1 MQIIQIWL
9 LTNHSW
15 SVSRTQGIAQPF
27 EGQALIA
34 QVVINLRR
42 REERIFVNLALLEG
56 LVQVFESIRAVID
69 HSVVNRQTPE
79 QLRVARVDRQIL
91 FGHRDRLAERRVS
104 LGTFPTEV
112 IRFAQVSPIR
122 IVLVVELNGFFVGLR
137 RFLETVL
144 IVISCAQV
152 GISVRGGM
160 DREGLSQR
168 RYRLR
173 VFAS

>member
-1 MQIIQIWL
+1 MQIWL
-9 LTNHSW
+9 LPKHSW
-15 SVSRTQGIAQPF
+15 SVSGAQGFAQPV
-27 EGQALIA
+27 ESQTLIA

-42 REERIFVNLALLEG
+42 REESVFVDLALFER

-69 HSVVNRQTPE
+69 HGVVIRQTPE

-91 FGHRDRLAERRVS
+91 FGHRDRLAKRSVS

-122 IVLVVELNGFFVGLR
+122 IVLVVELNGFFVGLS
-137 RFLETVL
+137 RFLETGL

-152 GISVRGGM
+152 GILGGRGL
-160 DREGLSQR
+160 DTEGLCQR
-168 RYRLR
+168 VYCLR
-173 VFAS
+173 AW